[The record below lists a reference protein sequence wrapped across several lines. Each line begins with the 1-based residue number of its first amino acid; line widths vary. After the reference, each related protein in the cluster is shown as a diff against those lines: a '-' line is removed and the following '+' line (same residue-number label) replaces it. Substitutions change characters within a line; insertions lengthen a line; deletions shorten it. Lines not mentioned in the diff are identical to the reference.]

1 MAGNQNSGGYRPTA
15 DQNNPMVVKG
25 NGGNGQ
31 SGQAAQRY
39 AGMPYGQGKA
49 LMQQQ
54 QAATMS
60 KPMPSV
66 TAPSGAPTARARQ
79 VLPPVTGIMEPTAR
93 ETEDVMTG
101 LTPYGQPNDPAQ
113 LGIMGAQN
121 TDNTQANKTLD
132 SYYPVMNY
140 ISSRPST
147 SAETRQVL
155 SLLMRGRTVL

>member
-1 MAGNQNSGGYRPTA
+1 MAGNQNSGGMRPTA
-15 DQNNPMVVKG
+15 PQNNPANVSG
-25 NGGNGQ
+25 TGGAGQ
-31 SGQAAQRY
+31 SGQAIRPY
-39 AGMPYGQGKA
+39 TGMPYGQGKA

-60 KPMPSV
+60 KPVAARPS
-66 TAPSGAPTARARQ
+66 AAPTARPQQ
-79 VLPPVTGIMEPTAR
+79 VLPPVAGIMEPTAR

-113 LGIMGAQN
+113 LGIMSAQN
-121 TDNTQANKTLD
+121 TDNTQTNRTLD
-132 SYYPVMNY
+132 SYYPVMNF

-155 SLLMRGRTVL
+155 SLLMRGRGA